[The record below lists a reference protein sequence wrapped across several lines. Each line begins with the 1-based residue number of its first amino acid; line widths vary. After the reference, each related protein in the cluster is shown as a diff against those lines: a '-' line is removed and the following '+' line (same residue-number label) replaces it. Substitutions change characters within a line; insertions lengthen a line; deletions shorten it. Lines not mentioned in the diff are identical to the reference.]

1 MNFDLAFKF
10 SIFFFFCFVLFS
22 FANLPPPP
30 TRSFTQTFNE
40 IFPIHSLSLSIQH
53 RNNHPFY
60 TPHLA
65 LPRQCTCLFVACREC
80 EFRLLINLC
89 FHMAILV
96 VVFVC
101 VFLWVSADHCC
112 SRLFLLHRRYWQKR
126 CLTTRQKAQKSWLS
140 ERATSSWFL
149 NRSRAAGPGGGSA
162 RCMADRGSPPLIA
175 FDSFRPPRPL
185 ARTPVVAPVKTR
197 STCRLV
203 PRWLGPRMMR
213 TEFIAP
219 RQQWA
224 RDEERGR
231 DQGSYAELRA
241 GGHARTLALAPG
253 PDLTGISGWWG
264 VHAHPL

>member
-1 MNFDLAFKF
+1 MCLSSPPPSLSSRSLPLSSCVHLIIDPPDCGPLSPFLRMNCTAVNFDLAFKF

-22 FANLPPPP
+22 FANPPP

-101 VFLWVSADHCC
+101 VCFCGSVLITAALVS
-112 SRLFLLHRRYWQKR
+112 
-126 CLTTRQKAQKSWLS
+126 
-140 ERATSSWFL
+140 SSCTD
-149 NRSRAAGPGGGSA
+149 GIGKG
-162 RCMADRGSPPLIA
+162 
-175 FDSFRPPRPL
+175 
-185 ARTPVVAPVKTR
+185 VV
-197 STCRLV
+197 
-203 PRWLGPRMMR
+203 
-213 TEFIAP
+213 
-219 RQQWA
+219 
-224 RDEERGR
+224 
-231 DQGSYAELRA
+231 
-241 GGHARTLALAPG
+241 
-253 PDLTGISGWWG
+253 
-264 VHAHPL
+264 